1 MAHFAEINSENI
13 VQRVIVVSNDVL
25 LDENRSEQ
33 ETLGASFCENL
44 FGGTWKQTSYNNN
57 IRKRFAALG
66 HTFDATKDAFIT
78 PRPYA
83 SWTLNADTCEWEA
96 PVSYPSDGNAYHWD
110 ETNRAWSLTNDKE

>member
-1 MAHFAEINSENI
+1 MAHFAEIDEKNI

-25 LDENRSEQ
+25 LDENRNEQ

-44 FGGTWKQTSYNNN
+44 LGGTWKQTSYNNN

-78 PRPYA
+78 QRPYG

-96 PVSYPSDGNAYHWD
+96 PLSYPNDGNAYHWD
-110 ETNRAWSLTNDKE
+110 ETNRAWSLTNDKK

>member
-1 MAHFAEINSENI
+1 MAHFAEIDNQNI

-25 LDENRSEQ
+25 LDENNNEQ
-33 ETLGASFCENL
+33 ETLGTSFCTNL

-57 IRKRFAALG
+57 IRKRFAAVG
-66 HTFDATKDAFIT
+66 HTFDTTKDAFIT

-96 PVSYPSDGNAYHWD
+96 PVSYPSDGKSYDWD
-110 ETNRAWSLTNDKE
+110 ETNLAWSLTNDKE